1 MNNDFGDSDFL
12 AIRDI
17 AADDFRKS
25 GKETKHQVIE
35 KMIELR
41 HNMKYNKHLLSVY
54 MKAKGIFD
62 TMVEEHR
69 NQLQY
74 LEEIYRHINNIIRE
88 NLVTLKP
95 TRSSI
100 KNNGILTELMK
111 DKKRIGL
118 LLKKMRTSYEK
129 LTNIDTVIGVSID
142 KIQEITFMDDNE
154 NIDDDDAESAEYGD
168 TEGED
173 EDTEDEDPEGEEGDD
188 EDEDTEDEDDDIE
201 GEDEEGEDEEGEDED
216 EDIDDIEDIEGED
229 EEGEDEDEE
238 DDTEEDDTE
247 ETDEDDPE
255 GEDEDDPEE
264 DVEDEDTEED
274 DPEGEDEDD
283 PEGEV
288 ILIY

>member
-154 NIDDDDAESAEYGD
+154 NNDDDDAESAEYGD
-168 TEGED
+168 TE
-173 EDTEDEDPEGEEGDD
+173 D
-188 EDEDTEDEDDDIE
+188 EDEDT
-201 GEDEEGEDEEGEDED
+201 EGEDED
-216 EDIDDIEDIEGED
+216 EDIEDTEDIEGED
-229 EEGEDEDEE
+229 EDEDIEDTEDEDEEDDTEE

-255 GEDEDDPEE
+255 GEDEGHADEDD
-264 DVEDEDTEED
+264 EDEDTEED
-274 DPEGEDEDD
+274 VEAEDAEDAEEAED
-283 PEGEV
+283 GV

>member
-100 KNNGILTELMK
+100 KNNGILSELMK

-154 NIDDDDAESAEYGD
+154 NIDDDDAESAEYED
-168 TEGED
+168 TEDEEGEDEDEDTEGEDAEGED
-173 EDTEDEDPEGEEGDD
+173 EDTEDEDAEG
-188 EDEDTEDEDDDIE
+188 EDEDDDI
-201 GEDEEGEDEEGEDED
+201 
-216 EDIDDIEDIEGED
+216 
-229 EEGEDEDEE
+229 
-238 DDTEEDDTE
+238 EEDDTE

-255 GEDEDDPEE
+255 GEDEGHADEDDEEEDDPEGQDDPEE

-274 DPEGEDEDD
+274 DPVEDEDTEED
-283 PEGEV
+283 DAEEAEDGV